1 MLEHT
6 RQAAVAS
13 PVDTWPEQ
21 RLDRQTAAEFVF
33 GAPEGSVRVLA
44 GIDSES
50 LRIVLDG
57 IEPGPHRGRALLA
70 RISPAATTEAIVEQ
84 VIELFAATARRLW
97 PIWFTNVSFGQCRN
111 DTLGRLAANVI
122 ARSTA
127 EEIQGLSLPWVEE
140 ATRLVLE
147 SRVPRV
153 RAAVPAVELAQLAL
167 AVSRTGTVLVAD
179 VSETCVGPNPAATV
193 HALEWIAQHIRGAVV
208 ALFHELPPS
217 EPPFDRIL
225 YGARRITWAGNAD
238 LSIIAPDP
246 ATEGAGPWIA
256 PWQGLPHP
264 LSDVEQRIAKAL
276 SADAEL
282 GPLFGFNQ
290 FVDTVRGSRPKVDLV
305 WTQGRLVVELDG
317 YASHGSRIAFMH
329 DRHRDYELALS
340 GYTVLRLAND
350 EVVQDLEKAIA
361 KIRDLVCLCRTRAVS
376 EE

>member
-1 MLEHT
+1 MFEHT

-13 PVDTWPEQ
+13 PVDAWP
-21 RLDRQTAAEFVF
+21 LDREAAAEFVF

-50 LRIVLDG
+50 LRIVLDAG
-57 IEPGPHRGRALLA
+57 EPGPHGRRALLA

-122 ARSTA
+122 ARGAA
-127 EEIQGLSLPWVEE
+127 EQIRGLSLPWVEE
-140 ATRLVLE
+140 AARLVLG

-153 RAAVPAVELAQLAL
+153 CAAVPAVELAQLAL
-167 AVSRTGTVLVAD
+167 AVSRSGTVLVAD
-179 VSETCVGPNPAATV
+179 VSGACMGPNPAAMV
-193 HALEWIAQHIRGAVV
+193 HALEWIAQHIRGAAV
-208 ALFHELPPS
+208 ALFHELPPN

-225 YGARRITWAGNAD
+225 YDARRVTSAGDAD

-246 ATEGAGPWIA
+246 ETEGAGPWIA

-305 WTQGRLVVELDG
+305 WTEGRLVVELDG
-317 YASHGSRIAFMH
+317 YATHGNRVAFMH

-350 EVVQDLEKAIA
+350 EVVQDLEKVIA